1 MYCNQPVNGS
11 RAISIDT
18 SNIFKGSVFIIVI
31 IIIIIIIIIIV
42 VVVVV
47 VIIIIIIINIIK
59 ELLG

>member
-31 IIIIIIIIIIV
+31 IIIIIIIIVIV
-42 VVVVV
+42 IVI
-47 VIIIIIIINIIK
+47 VIIIIIILNHR
-59 ELLG
+59 

>member
-42 VVVVV
+42 IVIVII
-47 VIIIIIIINIIK
+47 IIIIIIINIIK

>member
-31 IIIIIIIIIIV
+31 IIIIIIIIIVIV
-42 VVVVV
+42 IVII
-47 VIIIIIIINIIK
+47 IIIIIIINIIK

>member
-11 RAISIDT
+11 RAISKDT

-31 IIIIIIIIIIV
+31 IIIIIIIIVIVIVIVII
-42 VVVVV
+42 
-47 VIIIIIIINIIK
+47 IIIIIIINIIK